1 MTNNF
6 WKCSHMIMLAAT
18 YFVTYILLLSVG
30 GIIAVRMTALQP
42 YIGMIAMAGAG
53 GLLALLLPVRKLPL
67 QLPEKP
73 ALTIPAV
80 FFLAA
85 GVCVILNVVMA
96 FIPWNGIG
104 ETHVVQDNAS
114 MFGIPFAMRLLSYV
128 VIAPLAEELLFR
140 GTVLHKIGEFA
151 PKWIAILISSIAFG
165 IYHGN
170 LQQGIYAFLCG
181 CVIAWVFVVTGSFW
195 MAVLFHAAAN
205 LLVNLAYEFEVIRN
219 IVYSIPVI
227 VILSL
232 LALGSALLIVFSHK
246 KGIQN
251 EK

>member
-6 WKCSHMIMLAAT
+6 LKCSHMIMLAVT
-18 YFVTYILLLSVG
+18 YFVAYILLLSVG
-30 GIIAVRMTALQP
+30 GIITVRMPALQP
-42 YIGMIAMAGAG
+42 YIGMLAMAGAG
-53 GLLALLLPVRKLPL
+53 GLLALLLPIGKLPL

-73 ALTIPAV
+73 VLTIPAV
-80 FFLAA
+80 FFLAT
-85 GVCVILNVVMA
+85 GLCVMLNVGMS
-96 FIPWNGIG
+96 FIPWNEIG

-114 MFGIPFAMRLLSYV
+114 MFGIPFSLRLLSYV

-140 GTVLHKIGEFA
+140 GTVLYKTGEFA
-151 PKWIAILISSIAFG
+151 PKWIAILLSAIAFG

-205 LLVNLAYEFEVIRN
+205 LLVNLAYEFEAIRN
-219 IVYSIPVI
+219 IVYSLPMI

-232 LALGSALLIVFSHK
+232 LALGSAILLVFLHK
-246 KGIQN
+246 KGEQN